1 MMCSQKYVLITP
13 ARNEEAYIGET
24 ISSVIGQSLRP
35 MKWVIVN
42 DGSSDRTEQIVY
54 DASINNSWIH
64 LICLAQRKERSFS
77 SVVHATEAG
86 VRSLRNEDYQYIGLL
101 DSDVRFEKDYFKNVI
116 NNFEASP
123 FLGVGG
129 GMVVDPGQRKDRL
142 PRNRYDVPGATQ
154 FFRRKC
160 FERLGSLIAIPEG
173 GWDAL
178 TCARARMLG
187 YETRLFTDLVVEHL
201 KPRNI
206 AEGGVLRRII
216 QMGVRDYA
224 LGYLFV
230 FEIFKCLSRLAEFPP
245 VAGAAAWFI
254 GYLGACITNRKKRLI
269 PNDLLRFI
277 QFEQQQRLKRALW
290 INRRHIVPPNSL

>member
-1 MMCSQKYVLITP
+1 MTYHSKYVLITP
-13 ARNEEAYIGET
+13 VKDEEAYIGET
-24 ISSVIGQSLRP
+24 ISSVINQSLRP
-35 MKWVIVN
+35 MNWVIVN
-42 DGSSDRTEQIVY
+42 DGSSDRTEQIVN
-54 DASINNSWIH
+54 DAIKKYSWIH
-64 LICLAQRKERSFS
+64 LICLAQRRERSFS
-77 SVVHATEAG
+77 SVVHATETG
-86 VRSLRNEDYQYIGLL
+86 VRALTIEDYEYIGLL
-101 DSDVRFEKDYFKNVI
+101 DSDVRFEKDYFEKI
-116 NNFEASP
+116 IKYFEDFP
-123 FLGVGG
+123 GLGLGG
-129 GMVVDPGQRKDRL
+129 GMVVDPSQRKDRF

-187 YETRLFTDLVVEHL
+187 FETRLFTDLVVEHL

-254 GYLGACITNRKKRLI
+254 GYLGASLTNRKKRLI

-277 QFEQQQRLKRALW
+277 QFEQRQRLKQVLQ